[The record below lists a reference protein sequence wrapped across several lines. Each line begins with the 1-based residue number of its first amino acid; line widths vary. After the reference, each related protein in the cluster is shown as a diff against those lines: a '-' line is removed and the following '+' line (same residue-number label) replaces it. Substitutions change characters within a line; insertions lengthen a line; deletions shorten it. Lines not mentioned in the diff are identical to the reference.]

1 MNSIL
6 KDEQNSNKKLKI
18 FYGIIIVICII
29 SIICAIIYQ
38 IRKQNEEDHQAPIIS
53 NEGNVDNNKTEFNN
67 IFENKVNY
75 LENNSYRITKLERNK
90 EIVYTGFERKEQK
103 VNDYELDVNIPYI
116 NIKNENIEKINQ
128 QIKDLFENKA
138 KSILNSQNNDV
149 IYTVKYSAYITNN
162 ILSIVIRATLKE
174 GTEPQRDI
182 VQTYNYDL
190 TNQKEYT
197 IQEILNLKGIT
208 ENDANKKI
216 KEQIQEV
223 QKTVSQLGELG
234 YNVYS
239 RDIESD
245 IYKIENVTEYFIGKN
260 NTIYIVF
267 AYGNTNNTT
276 EMDIVV
282 M

>member
-90 EIVYTGFERKEQK
+90 EIVYTGFERKEQ
-103 VNDYELDVNIPYI
+103 
-116 NIKNENIEKINQ
+116 
-128 QIKDLFENKA
+128 IKDLFENKA

-216 KEQIQEV
+216 IR
-223 QKTVSQLGELG
+223 L
-234 YNVYS
+234 
-239 RDIESD
+239 
-245 IYKIENVTEYFIGKN
+245 
-260 NTIYIVF
+260 
-267 AYGNTNNTT
+267 
-276 EMDIVV
+276 
-282 M
+282 